1 MNRNS
6 EGNKMKKVLLATSAL
21 VAFGGAASAD
31 VTFSGYARFGAQ
43 YTEGKAAVA
52 AKAGTALTAAQIT
65 ALTGAADTAIGN
77 AGTANDTLA
86 EQIDLLNTA
95 INGTPLTVTA
105 GTPNAVNVPTTGL
118 VGAVAAAE
126 AAIALSIQNTGAS
139 TATLDTNLATAQKNL
154 AEVQAVLA
162 SIVGTQAVAAV
173 KDALNIDQRF
183 RMNVNA
189 TAESD
194 NGLSFGAMVR
204 MQADESGD
212 NAGVVGINAPRF
224 SVSAGGLSVA
234 AGNIWGAIDS
244 MPGVYA
250 GTVGLTGLGFSN
262 VATNFGSQTY
272 DSTGAGV
279 NGVELIYSAGD
290 LTLHVST
297 VKNAATEVAVAY
309 SMNGITLGLGASDTD
324 VATNAEWVASVGGKL
339 GDASVTLVAAQTVA
353 GNTSMTLSGSFAV
366 GAATTVTGYI
376 ANDEAQADQSAYGIG
391 VVHNL
396 GGGTS
401 IRGGIA
407 NIHGTNRADLG
418 VQFNF

>member
-1 MNRNS
+1 M
-6 EGNKMKKVLLATSAL
+6 
-21 VAFGGAASAD
+21 
-31 VTFSGYARFGAQ
+31 
-43 YTEGKAAVA
+43 
-52 AKAGTALTAAQIT
+52 
-65 ALTGAADTAIGN
+65 
-77 AGTANDTLA
+77 
-86 EQIDLLNTA
+86 
-95 INGTPLTVTA
+95 TA

-183 RMNVNA
+183 EMNVNA

-204 MQADESGD
+204 MRADESGD

-224 SVSAGGLSVA
+224 SVSSGGLTLGV
-234 AGNIWGAIDS
+234 GNIYGAIDS

-279 NGVELIYSAGD
+279 NGVEVIYSAGD

-376 ANDEAQADQSAYGIG
+376 ANDEGQADKSAYGLG

-396 GGGTS
+396 GGGAS

-407 NIHGTNRADLG
+407 NTHGTNRADLG
-418 VQFNF
+418 VRFNF